1 MPRRVGMGDAGASIT
16 AKGPLPRVSGAGRRG
31 SCRACMQPVLNRKK
45 GNPPTPNV
53 STLAIFNQKK
63 FQKTTLK
70 PALERLVQAH
80 TLLLKNSRE
89 EDLLDKKASWG
100 LSQEGQERG
109 WPSWL
114 AARQGELL
122 PAAVGR
128 AGASPPCSGR
138 RR

>member
-1 MPRRVGMGDAGASIT
+1 MESGDG
-16 AKGPLPRVSGAGRRG
+16 GRRG
-31 SCRACMQPVLNRKK
+31 LRHCEGSPPARLRCRQERKLQSLHAACPQPRERK
-45 GNPPTPNV
+45 PPTPNV

-100 LSQEGQERG
+100 LSREEQERG
-109 WPSWL
+109 WPGWL
-114 AARQGELL
+114 AARRGELL